1 MVNGASAIKNRAV
14 AAFGPTKASSWRASL
29 VWSCTFS
36 GYGMG
41 AVRWYPRKANS
52 LESDPSGKSS
62 LWRFEIC
69 RECEYAHQSSA
80 ARRRDALVGPEAA
93 TARLLIAGAPLN
105 HAGRTQALRS
115 GETGKDA
122 GLAALG
128 QGWPIAA
135 TRGAMPEGGHTEPE
149 GGAEGWGRGALVTLR
164 RGAQPLRKCPAVRAE
179 P

>member
-29 VWSCTFS
+29 VWSCTVS
-36 GYGMG
+36 GYAMG

-80 ARRRDALVGPEAA
+80 ARRRDALVGPKAA

-135 TRGAMPEGGHTEPE
+135 TRGAMPE
-149 GGAEGWGRGALVTLR
+149 
-164 RGAQPLRKCPAVRAE
+164 
-179 P
+179 